1 MAQGLSKSR
10 YTQFRLCD
18 KALWLGVFKPEE
30 AVIDDAAK
38 ERFAAGTEIGEV
50 AKGLLGDYEDM
61 TFRRHDGDLESE
73 DKPTCF
79 LSTHSPHLPRR
90 SDHLSHL
97 AEAAAGP
104 EDVILIFVAAPGLV
118 GGGSAASA
126 VLCEGSGRIDITGEE
141 KKGSPKDA
149 AALLSHL

>member
-1 MAQGLSKSR
+1 MRQHVLSSSR
-10 YTQFRLCD
+10 PPPY
-18 KALWLGVFKPEE
+18 
-30 AVIDDAAK
+30 
-38 ERFAAGTEIGEV
+38 
-50 AKGLLGDYEDM
+50 
-61 TFRRHDGDLESE
+61 H
-73 DKPTCF
+73 
-79 LSTHSPHLPRR
+79 RR
-90 SDHLSHL
+90 SDHLPRL

-149 AALLSHL
+149 AALLSHLQRSPRGKDNNYLEAKYIFLVTTAK